1 MGRQWVITGKYPI
14 RNVLGEIT
22 SITVHLSST
31 SDGYAQFSEDL
42 KGDLS
47 LMSDED
53 IIEMAKEQY
62 FKKEYTDRAVSEA
75 IVKVNEL
82 DNEILKIKKLGSDL
96 STFIDE
102 VKSRA
107 DSLEYDVRE
116 SEKYR
121 NDSFKKILEQ
131 VDNNSNN
138 IDVINSTLN
147 EFMTTV
153 FELLGGEANGE

>member
-1 MGRQWVITGKYPI
+1 MARQWVITGKYPI

-31 SDGYAQFSEDL
+31 SDGYAQFSEDI

-53 IIEMAKEQY
+53 IINLAKEQY

-82 DNEILKIKKLGSDL
+82 DDEILKIKKLSSDL
-96 STFIDE
+96 STLIDE
-102 VKSRA
+102 VKSRS
-107 DSLEYDVRE
+107 DLLELEVIN

-121 NDSFKKILEQ
+121 NDAFAKILKK
-131 VDNNSNN
+131 VDDNANK
-138 IDVINSTLN
+138 VEMVNSTLN

>member
-1 MGRQWVITGKYPI
+1 MARQWVITGKYPV

-22 SITVHLSST
+22 SIKVHLSST

-53 IIEMAKEQY
+53 IINMAKEQY

-82 DNEILKIKKLGSDL
+82 DDEILKIKKLSSEL
-96 STFIDE
+96 SILIDE
-102 VKSRA
+102 VKSRS
-107 DSLEYDVRE
+107 DLLESEVRD
-116 SEKYR
+116 SEKYT
-121 NDSFKKILEQ
+121 NDALAKIVEK
-131 VDNNSNN
+131 VDNNAGKVE
-138 IDVINSTLN
+138 VINSTLN

-153 FELLGGEANGE
+153 FDLLGGDTNGE

>member
-1 MGRQWVITGKYPI
+1 MARQWVITGKYPV

-53 IIEMAKEQY
+53 IINMAKEQY

-82 DNEILKIKKLGSDL
+82 DDEILKIKKLSSEL
-96 STFIDE
+96 SILIDE
-102 VKSRA
+102 VKSRS
-107 DSLEYDVRE
+107 DLLESEVRD
-116 SEKYR
+116 SEKYT
-121 NDSFKKILEQ
+121 NDALAKIVEK
-131 VDNNSNN
+131 VDNNA
-138 IDVINSTLN
+138 DKVEVINSTLN
-147 EFMTTV
+147 ELMTTV
-153 FELLGGEANGE
+153 FDLLDGDTNGE

>member
-1 MGRQWVITGKYPI
+1 MARQWVITGKYPI
-14 RNVLGEIT
+14 RNALGEVT

-42 KGDLS
+42 KSDLS

-53 IIEMAKEQY
+53 IINMAKEQY

-82 DNEILKIKKLGSDL
+82 DDEILKIKKLSSDL
-96 STFIDE
+96 TILIDE
-102 VKSRA
+102 NKSRA
-107 DSLEYDVRE
+107 DLLESDVRN

-121 NDSFKKILEQ
+121 NEAFSRILKK
-131 VDNNSNN
+131 VDNTS
-138 IDVINSTLN
+138 DKVEVINSTLN

-153 FELLGGEANGE
+153 FELLGGDTNGE

>member
-1 MGRQWVITGKYPI
+1 MARQWVITGKYPV

-53 IIEMAKEQY
+53 IINMAKEQY
-62 FKKEYTDRAVSEA
+62 LKKEYTDRAVSEA

-82 DNEILKIKKLGSDL
+82 DDEILKIKKLSSEL
-96 STFIDE
+96 SILIDE
-102 VKSRA
+102 VKSRS
-107 DSLEYDVRE
+107 DLLESKVRD
-116 SEKYR
+116 SEKYM
-121 NDSFKKILEQ
+121 NDAFAKIIEK
-131 VDNNSNN
+131 VDNNA
-138 IDVINSTLN
+138 DKVEVINSTLN
-147 EFMTTV
+147 ELMTTV
-153 FELLGGEANGE
+153 FELLDGDTNGE

>member
-1 MGRQWVITGKYPI
+1 MARQWAITGKYPV

-53 IIEMAKEQY
+53 IINMAKEQY

-82 DNEILKIKKLGSDL
+82 DDEILKIKKLSSEL
-96 STFIDE
+96 SILIDE
-102 VKSRA
+102 VKSRS
-107 DSLEYDVRE
+107 DLLESEVRD

-121 NDSFKKILEQ
+121 NDALAKIVEK
-131 VDNNSNN
+131 VDNNAGKVE
-138 IDVINSTLN
+138 VINSTLN

-153 FELLGGEANGE
+153 FDLLGGDTNGE

>member
-1 MGRQWVITGKYPI
+1 MARQWVITGKYPI

-53 IIEMAKEQY
+53 IINLAKEQY
-62 FKKEYTDRAVSEA
+62 FKKEYTDRAVSES

-82 DNEILKIKKLGSDL
+82 DDEILKIKKLSSDL
-96 STFIDE
+96 STFIEE
-102 VKSRA
+102 VKSRS
-107 DSLEYDVRE
+107 DFLESEVRN

-121 NDSFKKILEQ
+121 NDAFAKILKK
-131 VDNNSNN
+131 VDNNA
-138 IDVINSTLN
+138 DKVEVINSTLN

-153 FELLGGEANGE
+153 FELLGGETNVE